1 MSFKPRIAL
10 AGLIVSLTSL
20 AFAQTA
26 APTRLRGKID
36 AIDSQSVT
44 MTTREGK
51 VLKLALTKDTGYSY
65 VKAMQM
71 ADIKAGSFIGAAGR
85 PGKDGAIEALEVVV
99 FPEER
104 RGTGEGHYAWDLLPE
119 SSMTNATVAAV
130 TQGTSGQD
138 LNLVY
143 KDGSK
148 KVTVPTGTP
157 IVTIVNGDLA
167 DVKAGLPV
175 FIVAVQ
181 RDGGEFN
188 ASRIIVGKDGVAPP
202 M

>member
-1 MSFKPRIAL
+1 MSTKTKFAL
-10 AGLIVSLTSL
+10 AGLILSLSTA

-51 VLKLALTKDTGYSY
+51 VLKLALTKDTTYSY

-71 ADIKAGSFIGAAGR
+71 SDIKSGSFIGAAGK

-104 RGTGEGHYAWDLLPE
+104 RGTGEGHYAWDLLPD

-148 KVTVPTGTP
+148 KVTVPPGTP
-157 IVTIVNGDLA
+157 IVSIVNGQMA
-167 DVKAGLPV
+167 DAKAGLPV
-175 FIVAVQ
+175 FIVAVP
-181 RDGGEFN
+181 REGGEFN

>member
-1 MSFKPRIAL
+1 MSLKTKVAL
-10 AGLIVSLTSL
+10 SGLALLLTTC
-20 AFAQTA
+20 AYAQTA
-26 APTRLRGKID
+26 APMRLRGTID
-36 AIDSQSVT
+36 AIDTQTAT
-44 MTTREGK
+44 MTTREGT
-51 VLKLALTKDTGYSY
+51 VVKLAITKDTQYAY

-71 ADIKAGSFIGAAGR
+71 SDIKSGSFIGAAGK
-85 PGKDGAIEALEVVV
+85 PGKDGSIEALEVVV

-119 SSMTNATVAAV
+119 SSMTNATVAAI

-148 KVTVPTGTP
+148 KVTVPKGTP
-157 IVTIVNGDLA
+157 IVTIVGGQA
-167 DVKAGLPV
+167 SDVKAGLPAFV
-175 FIVAVQ
+175 VALP
-181 RDGGEFN
+181 GEAGTYA